1 MDEGLTR
8 RAAEHL
14 WSAHGRREDYANL
27 PTELAPGNIDE
38 AYAIQDAFQAMAER
52 DRGPI
57 AGWKIATTTKVMQTL
72 MGIGHPCAGAIF
84 ESTVHRSP
92 ARLVSADYVSLK
104 IECELAF
111 RLRADLAPAG
121 RPFTPGN
128 VGAAVESVMP
138 AFELIDD
145 RNAVYKESAAWSLIA
160 DNCWNQGV
168 VLGQPL
174 PLAPGQDPD
183 GLAGRLEIA
192 GRPAVE
198 GAADGPLQALAWV
211 ANLIAARRG
220 GLKRGMIVMTG
231 SLIPTTKLGP
241 GQSARFSVAGIGEV
255 RLEVS

>member
-168 VLGQPL
+168 VLGEPRKL
-174 PLAPGQDPD
+174 PSDQDLD
-183 GLAGRLEIA
+183 ALSGRLEI
-192 GRPAVE
+192 GDRPALE
-198 GAADGPLQALAWV
+198 GKADGPLGALAWV
-211 ANLIAARRG
+211 ANLMAARG
-220 GLKRGMIVMTG
+220 HGLGRGMIVMTG
-231 SLIPTTKLGP
+231 SLIPTTAVPP
-241 GQSARFSVAGIGEV
+241 GESARFAVGSLGEV
-255 RLEVS
+255 RLAVV